1 MWFKKAHFSPPTTPS
16 ARAPAGGKPFDFV
29 DEERRNKRLAVAG
42 LVIVQTLFSL
52 GTVFV
57 KWTLKFT
64 PVTPIIFLLY
74 REFSA
79 AVILVAL
86 SSRYGEPPPSP
97 SSRTPSLAD

>member
-1 MWFKKAHFSPPTTPS
+1 MWFKKAHFSPPTTPA

-64 PVTPIIFLLY
+64 PVTPIILLLY